1 MKQYVSRRYLKE
13 KWEKL
18 RVDMECV
25 IGVYDDGPDNVAEEA
40 QRVAYEVNDFMKAIA
55 KEMEAEP
62 VKHGRWIDKEDPYGF
77 FDHIPVCSECGC
89 TTKMREKYRYCPNC
103 GSKMDE
109 VEE

>member
-40 QRVAYEVNDFMKAIA
+40 ARVAYEIKDYMESIGKEVGIEPKKAHWEQVEVTSEVMEEMGCRYDA
-55 KEMEAEP
+55 K
-62 VKHGRWIDKEDPYGF
+62 VFR
-77 FDHIPVCSECGC
+77 C
-89 TTKMREKYRYCPNC
+89 TKGGNKKDLLYARCKSLPA
-103 GSKMDE
+103 
-109 VEE
+109 VF